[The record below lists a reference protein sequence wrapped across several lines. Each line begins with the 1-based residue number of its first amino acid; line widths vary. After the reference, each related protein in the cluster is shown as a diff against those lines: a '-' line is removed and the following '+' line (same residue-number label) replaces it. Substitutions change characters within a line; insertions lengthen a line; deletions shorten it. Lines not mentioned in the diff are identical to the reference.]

1 MIKGIGIA
9 LRGFGKAFDDFQ
21 RANRRQAL
29 GLPRKT
35 FAQRMRENKK
45 RAKKKLAKLK
55 KKRER
60 QTMGIFGIA
69 LRGFGKALKQK
80 KTKPKVKEQL
90 KTFKQASDKI
100 KMDNETKKILK
111 DVRSASERA
120 KKFSKDFMKQSYSKS
135 KVNKY
140 LTKEYKKQQRKP

>member
-1 MIKGIGIA
+1 MVFGIA
-9 LRGFGKAFDDFQ
+9 KRGFG
-21 RANRRQAL
+21 
-29 GLPRKT
+29 
-35 FAQRMRENKK
+35 M
-45 RAKKKLAKLK
+45 LK
-55 KKRER
+55 KSK
-60 QTMGIFGIA
+60 
-69 LRGFGKALKQK
+69 
-80 KTKPKVKEQL
+80 KPKISEQL
-90 KTFKQASDKI
+90 KVFKQASDKI

>member
-1 MIKGIGIA
+1 
-9 LRGFGKAFDDFQ
+9 
-21 RANRRQAL
+21 
-29 GLPRKT
+29 
-35 FAQRMRENKK
+35 
-45 RAKKKLAKLK
+45 
-55 KKRER
+55 
-60 QTMGIFGIA
+60 MGIFGIA
-69 LRGFGKALKQK
+69 KRGFGMLKK
-80 KTKPKVKEQL
+80 GTKPKIKEQL
-90 KTFKQASDKI
+90 KVFKQASDKI

>member
-1 MIKGIGIA
+1 MIRGIGIA

-35 FAQRMRENKK
+35 FTKKMLENKK

-55 KKRER
+55 KKRGD
-60 QTMGIFGIA
+60 QIMGIFGAA
-69 LRGFGKALKQK
+69 LRGFGMLGKKGVKPKTRLETFKKASKKQK
-80 KTKPKVKEQL
+80 L
-90 KTFKQASDKI
+90 KSDI
-100 KMDNETKKILK
+100 KKLDRDMK
-111 DVRSASERA
+111 SASERA
-120 KKFSKDFMKQSYSKS
+120 EKFSKNFMKQSYSKS

-140 LTKEYKKQQRKP
+140 LTEEYKKQQRKP